1 MRFIQLV
8 SALTTA
14 NTAVAV
20 AAGESSWVLDEA
32 AYDAE
37 LVAAIKA
44 GVQLPLAADVPAT
57 ASGCPARYPTG
68 EPERKSEFERIHGAW
83 PPRTDAI
90 AAAAVS
96 EPARAAAWSARRTP
110 LRTLRTLSGAGSAG
124 SSSCRSARCPPSRA
138 RAGGWATCLPM
149 CI

>member
-1 MRFIQLV
+1 M
-8 SALTTA
+8 
-14 NTAVAV
+14 AV
-20 AAGESSWVLDEA
+20 AAVESSWVLDEA

-44 GVQLPLAADVPAT
+44 GVPLPLAADVPAT

-96 EPARAAAWSARRTP
+96 EPARAAAWSAYMARKEDAVAHIEDTQWRWERW
-110 LRTLRTLSGAGSAG
+110 LELVQIRTLPAFTST
-124 SSSCRSARCPPSRA
+124 
-138 RAGGWATCLPM
+138 GWGLGDMPADVH
-149 CI
+149 IVQS